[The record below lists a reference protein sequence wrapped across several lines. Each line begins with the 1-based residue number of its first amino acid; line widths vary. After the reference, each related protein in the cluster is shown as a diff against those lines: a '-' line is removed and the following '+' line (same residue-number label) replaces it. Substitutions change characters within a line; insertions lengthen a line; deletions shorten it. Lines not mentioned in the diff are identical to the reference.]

1 MRDDWTNYG
10 EVFTRRWVV
19 DTILDLVG
27 YTADADLGARVLVEP
42 SIGSGAFLLPV
53 VERLVESA
61 RAEGRPVESLGAAI
75 RGYDLLSDSVEYSR
89 RAVADFLVSAGVVRA
104 TARALATERRR
115 VADFLLVDG
124 IPQADYVVGNP
135 PYIRLED
142 IPDEVT
148 QAYRDRWR
156 TMRGRADIY
165 VGFYERSLGLLKDGG
180 KLGFICADRWMRNQY
195 GAALRGFVV
204 NGFAVE
210 NVWVMHDVDAFE
222 TQVSAYP
229 AITILSTAPQRD
241 VVAADTTSAFD
252 AASAAELSGWVRSGS
267 GLEVLGRGFAAY
279 RMRSWFEGDDMW
291 PAGPPALIALMEHLN
306 EHYRPLSD
314 TANVGIGVA
323 TGADKTYIVKHAPVE
338 EDRLLPLSMVGDL
351 RSSGEFQWSGYY
363 LVNPWSDAG
372 SLVTLEQ
379 YPKLQAY
386 LEKNSK
392 LRDRHT
398 AKKNPQQWFRT
409 IDKVSAELV
418 GKPKLLIQDMRATIN
433 PVLEPGGFYPHHNL
447 YFLTSD
453 IWDLEV
459 LGGVLISRIGQG
471 FIEAYGVR
479 MRGGTLR
486 FQAQYLRK
494 IRLPEPS
501 AVTVE
506 VAGLLREAFRA
517 RDVEAATRAAAEAYG
532 IDAVKYDLLTGERLA
547 YVGGR

>member
-27 YTADADLGARVLVEP
+27 YKADVDLGARVLVEP
-42 SIGSGAFLLPV
+42 SIGTGAFLLPV

-61 RAEGRPVESLGAAI
+61 RAAGRPIESLGAAI
-75 RGYDLLSDSVEYSR
+75 RGYDLLSDSVECSR
-89 RAVADFLVSAGVVRA
+89 RAVVGFLFAAGVPRA
-104 TARALATERRR
+104 TAKALAAEWLQ
-115 VADFLLVDG
+115 VADFLLSDG
-124 IPQADYVVGNP
+124 IPPADYVVGNP

-142 IPDEVT
+142 IPGEVT
-148 QAYRDRWR
+148 QAYRDCWR
-156 TMRGRADIY
+156 TMRGRSDIY
-165 VGFYERSLGLLKDGG
+165 VGFYERGLGLLKDGG

-195 GAALRGFVV
+195 GAALRGFVA

-241 VVAADTTSAFD
+241 VVVADTTSAFN
-252 AASAAELSGWVRSGS
+252 AGSAAELSVWTHSGS
-267 GLEVLGRGFAAY
+267 GREVVGRGFAAY
-279 RMRSWFEGDDMW
+279 RMRSWFEGDGMW
-291 PAGPPALIALMEHLN
+291 PAGRPTLIALIEHLN

-314 TANVGIGVA
+314 TAKVGIGVA
-323 TGADKTYIVKHAPVE
+323 TGADKTYIVKDAPVE
-338 EDRLLPLSMVGDL
+338 KDRLLPLSMVGDL
-351 RSSGEFQWSGYY
+351 RSSGEFHWGGSF

-372 SLVTLEQ
+372 SLVTLAQ
-379 YPKLQAY
+379 YPRLQAY

-409 IDKVSAELV
+409 IDKVAHGLV
-418 GKPKLLIQDMRATIN
+418 DKPKLLIQDMRATIN

-453 IWDLEV
+453 VWDLEV
-459 LGGVLISRIGQG
+459 LGGILISRIGQG

-501 AVTVE
+501 IVTAE
-506 VAGLLREAFRA
+506 VADLLREAFRG
-517 RDVEAATRAAAEAYG
+517 RDVEAATRAAVEAYG
-532 IDAVKYDLLTGERLA
+532 IDPLKYDLLTEKEPTYVGER
-547 YVGGR
+547 